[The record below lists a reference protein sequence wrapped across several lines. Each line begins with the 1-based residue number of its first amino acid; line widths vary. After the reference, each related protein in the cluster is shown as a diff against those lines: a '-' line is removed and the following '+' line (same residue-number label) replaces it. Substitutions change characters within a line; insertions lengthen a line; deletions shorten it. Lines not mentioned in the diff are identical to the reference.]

1 MTQRTYDR
9 ILKEATWLF
18 AQRGYSASSMRELAN
33 AVGIRK
39 ATLYHH
45 VSSKEELLFQIMY
58 RLAKQMH
65 ESIKPLLHN
74 SEITSADKIRQALK
88 IHFDSIATNRLE
100 VTIAVLE
107 RRTLSGEYRQKVREA
122 VTQYETDFQNLIAE
136 GIKRGEVVDMDMAVA
151 TQAILG
157 MCNSIVQWYSPSS
170 GYSMD
175 EIASMLTNIILR
187 GILND
192 ELKTR

>member
-151 TQAILG
+151 TQAILS

>member
-151 TQAILG
+151 TQAILS

-187 GILND
+187 GILNN

>member
-1 MTQRTYDR
+1 M
-9 ILKEATWLF
+9 LKEATWLF
-18 AQRGYSASSMRELAN
+18 AQRGYSASSMQDLAN
-33 AVGIRK
+33 AVGVRK

-45 VSSKEELLFQIMY
+45 VSNKEELLFQIIY

-65 ESIKPLLHN
+65 ESINPLLHN

-100 VTIAVLE
+100 VTIALLE
-107 RRTLSGEYRQKVREA
+107 YRALSGEYRQKVREA
-122 VTQYETDFQNLIAE
+122 VAQYEMDFQNLIAE

-151 TQAILG
+151 AQSILG
-157 MCNSIVQWYSPSS
+157 MCNSVVHWHSPSS
-170 GYSMD
+170 GYSLD
-175 EIASMLTNIILR
+175 EIASMLTNMILR